1 MCLQV
6 GKPSFTEHE
15 LAQVMELMGESMSAD
30 EMGEMLNFL
39 DPNGRGE
46 VTFDDF
52 MEVMKKL

>member
-1 MCLQV
+1 V